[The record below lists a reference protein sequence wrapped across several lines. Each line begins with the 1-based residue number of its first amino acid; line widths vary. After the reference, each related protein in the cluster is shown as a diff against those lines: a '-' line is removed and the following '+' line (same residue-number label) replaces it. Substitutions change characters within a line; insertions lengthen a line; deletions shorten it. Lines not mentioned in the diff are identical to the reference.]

1 MAETNLTRLNK
12 FIPLVSGI
20 SKTELPLGLIKLGIV
35 TLNLLIDYIF
45 LILTF
50 SLLHS
55 LMQYEKNGKNE
66 F

>member
-1 MAETNLTRLNK
+1 MAEANLTRLNN

-20 SKTELPLGLIKLGIV
+20 SKTELTLGLIKLGIV

-50 SLLHS
+50 SLLHF

>member
-1 MAETNLTRLNK
+1 MAETNLTRLNN

-20 SKTELPLGLIKLGIV
+20 SKTELTLGLIKLGIV

-50 SLLHS
+50 SLLHF